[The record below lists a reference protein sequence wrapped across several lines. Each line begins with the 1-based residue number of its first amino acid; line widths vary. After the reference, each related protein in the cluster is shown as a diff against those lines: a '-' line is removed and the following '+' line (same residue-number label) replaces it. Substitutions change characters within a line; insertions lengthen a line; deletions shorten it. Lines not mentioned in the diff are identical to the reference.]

1 MENQPIVLFD
11 GVCNFCDASV
21 NFIISRDRAGVF
33 RFAPLQSVA
42 GRELIE
48 KYSIPA
54 DVDSV
59 ILIDNDRAFIH
70 SDAALRIAQRL
81 GGVWKLLSL
90 FRIVPRSIRDWGYKL
105 FAKNRY
111 RLFGKKDSCM
121 MPTPEIRERFL
132 A

>member
-33 RFAPLQSVA
+33 RFAPLQSDA

-59 ILIDNDRAFIH
+59 ILIDNDRTFIH
-70 SDAALRIAQRL
+70 SDAALRIAQKL

-90 FRIVPRSIRDWGYKL
+90 FRIVPRPIRDWGYKL

-121 MPTPEIRERFL
+121 MPAPEIRERFL

>member
-33 RFAPLQSVA
+33 RFAPLQSDA

>member
-1 MENQPIVLFD
+1 MGDQPIVLFD

-33 RFAPLQSVA
+33 RFARLQSVA

-90 FRIVPRSIRDWGYKL
+90 FRIVPRPIRDWGYKL